1 MGGMDSNGSNILR
14 PIPEKIYF
22 LCVCFPFSPPQRIG
36 ECHREKHYISL
47 YFFDSVY
54 PLSR

>member
-36 ECHREKHYISL
+36 ECHREKHYIAL
-47 YFFDSVY
+47 YFF
-54 PLSR
+54 